1 MVFIFFLQK
10 TAVLLLHTPT
20 DVPHLNFCVTKVV
33 MAILNGTYAIY
44 GLSLCLFITFLGV
57 SKFCSNSSCLSKLI
71 CRKVRKIRLIENWW
85 YEYLLLC
92 ISFRVFSMTHRCGSQ
107 MILAEWVLTQLCDS
121 LWQVA
126 RMIARWVVVKRKN
139 DERRSLLKKSF
150 SMCQNTFLYSAS

>member
-1 MVFIFFLQK
+1 MCPIWIFVSQKSLWPYLMALMLYMV
-10 TAVLLLHTPT
+10 
-20 DVPHLNFCVTKVV
+20 
-33 MAILNGTYAIY
+33 Y
-44 GLSLCLFITFLGV
+44 LCLFITFQQQLRLDFLGV
-57 SKFCSNSSCLSKLI
+57 SKFCSSSCLSKLI

>member
-1 MVFIFFLQK
+1 MCPIWIFVSQKSLWPYLMALMLYMV
-10 TAVLLLHTPT
+10 
-20 DVPHLNFCVTKVV
+20 
-33 MAILNGTYAIY
+33 Y
-44 GLSLCLFITFLGV
+44 LCLFITFQQQLRLDFLG
-57 SKFCSNSSCLSKLI
+57 SKFCRSSSCLSKLI